1 MRTRLYTVVGAA
13 GLALAMTGCVSLKR
27 TSEARFFFLRSLA
40 EVPDATAAEGVGDI
54 VGVLPVRLP
63 IHLERSQLVTQVA
76 AGELRIDEFLRW
88 AEPLELGVTR
98 TVTENLARLLPEH
111 RLVNHPWPASTSA
124 RCRVAVELSSFGPS
138 AGGEVQLEG
147 RWALLPMMSE
157 RPLLTRPVSL
167 RRGPLASG
175 PAGGA
180 PGTSVQAMSELLA
193 DLSRQIA
200 AAVRGLP
207 AEGAAVGR
215 SGQQS
220 ASSDQLRTRTTTHGV
235 ASRTLP

>member
-1 MRTRLYTVVGAA
+1 MSTRLYTVVGAA

-40 EVPDATAAEGVGDI
+40 EVPDAAVAKDVGNV

-63 IHLERSQLVTQVA
+63 SHLERSQLVTQVA
-76 AGELRIDEFLRW
+76 PGELRINEFLRW

-111 RLVNHPWPASTSA
+111 RLLSHPWPSSTSA

-138 AGGEVQLEG
+138 ARGEVQLEG
-147 RWALLPMMSE
+147 RWALLPMTSE
-157 RPLLTRPVSL
+157 RPLLTHPVSL
-167 RRGPLASG
+167 RRGLLPSG
-175 PAGGA
+175 PAGVDPA
-180 PGTSVQAMSELLA
+180 TSVHAMSELLA

-200 AAVRGLP
+200 AGVRALP
-207 AEGAAVGR
+207 VGKDEG
-215 SGQQS
+215 
-220 ASSDQLRTRTTTHGV
+220 
-235 ASRTLP
+235 SR